1 VIGLTATVAALGVAM
16 LSSQAWHA
24 IPTSLATIGVLHS
37 ALK

>member
-1 VIGLTATVAALGVAM
+1 VIGLTALVAALGVAM

-24 IPTSLATIGVLHS
+24 IPTALATIGVLHS